1 MTTGDVLRT
10 DEMRPVLVVAI
21 TTDTQGNKVLLER
34 LDRRP
39 REHRT
44 YYRCKAEVDHYAT
57 WPEGVPYATA

>member
-21 TTDTQGNKVLLER
+21 THDSQGSKVLLER

-44 YYRCKAEVDHYAT
+44 YHRFKAEVDHFPA
-57 WPEGVPYATA
+57 WPKGVPYA